1 MESSSVY
8 SCVLSAKAQKEI
20 SVSWNWY
27 EDRLQGLG
35 DRFVKEVTNEIFK
48 IQQRPKNY
56 SIRYKNYRQKT
67 METFPFLIIYR
78 INDRL
83 KIIRII
89 SVFHTSRNP
98 KGKY

>member
-1 MESSSVY
+1 
-8 SCVLSAKAQKEI
+8 
-20 SVSWNWY
+20 
-27 EDRLQGLG
+27 
-35 DRFVKEVTNEIFK
+35 
-48 IQQRPKNY
+48 
-56 SIRYKNYRQKT
+56 
-67 METFPFLIIYR
+67 METFPFFIIYR

>member
-8 SCVLSAKAQKEI
+8 SCTFSAKAQKEI

-48 IQQRPKNY
+48 IQQRPKIN

-78 INDRL
+78 INERL

-98 KGKY
+98 KAKY